1 MPPKSSRPWVA
12 ALLCAATLAGCTGS
26 SLTHQRSR
34 NNDATPVIDKAGAA
48 ATLLASYLEVL
59 QRLVQGGP
67 AEQAEIMVAAQREYE
82 LAPTPSKQLRYA
94 LVLATPNHPGT
105 DLPRAQRMLRELL
118 ATPETLLPAERSY
131 AFLELQNVDRQL
143 ALTSELQRQQSGTNR
158 ADRDQLLALNRKLQ
172 SQDQEI
178 TRLRK
183 ALDEANAK
191 LDAIANIEQSI
202 NERKSGT
209 EGRSP

>member
-1 MPPKSSRPWVA
+1 MLREPSRSWVA
-12 ALLCAATLAGCTGS
+12 GLLCAATLAGCTGS
-26 SLTHQRSR
+26 PLVMQRHR
-34 NNDATPVIDKAGAA
+34 PEATPVIDKAAA
-48 ATLLASYLEVL
+48 SATLLASYLEVL
-59 QRLVQGGP
+59 QRLVQGAP
-67 AEQAEIMVAAQREYE
+67 AEQAEILVSAQREYE
-82 LAPTPSKQLRYA
+82 ISPTPSKQLKYA
-94 LVLATPNHPGT
+94 LVLAAPNHAGQ
-105 DLPRAQRMLRELL
+105 DLSRAQRMLRELL

-131 AFLELQNVDRQL
+131 AFLQLQSVDRQL
-143 ALTSELQRQQSGTNR
+143 TLASENQRLQTGGSNR
-158 ADRDQLLALNRKLQ
+158 VDRDQILSMNRKLQ